1 MCPYY
6 LAREM
11 QAEADIV
18 FMPYNYILDIK
29 VQYMYVCMYVY
40 IYGSAGNCSSHSP
53 IQLMVEEI
61 LLQITSLILRFW
73 IYQL

>member
-29 VQYMYVCMYVY
+29 VQYMYVC
-40 IYGSAGNCSSHSP
+40 IHGSAENFSSHSP
-53 IQLMVEEI
+53 INGGKKPFADYRSNFEI
-61 LLQITSLILRFW
+61 LYIPVVDTPHC
-73 IYQL
+73 

>member
-29 VQYMYVCMYVY
+29 VQYMYVCMYVC
-40 IYGSAGNCSSHSP
+40 IHGSAANFSSHSP